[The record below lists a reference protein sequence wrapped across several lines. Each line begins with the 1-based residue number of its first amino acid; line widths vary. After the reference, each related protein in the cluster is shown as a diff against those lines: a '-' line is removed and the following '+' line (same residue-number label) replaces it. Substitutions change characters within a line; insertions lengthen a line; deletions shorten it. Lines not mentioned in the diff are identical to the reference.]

1 MAGFGGAVKLT
12 GESEY
17 RKALKQITQSLKEV
31 DSELKVVTSQYDK
44 TDRSQE
50 ALAAQSE
57 TLAKKYDAQA
67 LKVKALSDNYKSL
80 EAQAAKNKAAHA
92 SLKSELDT
100 ESAKLKEIE
109 AESGKTSDAY
119 KDQADKV
126 NQLSADYKKSQAA
139 IDDQDAAL
147 SRARVELNNATA
159 AMNTTRSTLDGLSA
173 EMDQNAESA
182 DDLGN
187 EVKKAGDDAESAG
200 NGGFTI
206 LKGALADLASSAIQ
220 SALSGIRDL
229 GSAIFDLG
237 KQSITSYADYEQL
250 VGGVEKIFGTGGQ
263 TLDEYARQLG
273 VIPAA
278 AIDSYRMLERTQ
290 SQIMTDAANAYMD
303 LNMSANDYIAAIN
316 TAGATFAQ
324 TMGAQEGYDVARQGM
339 LAIADYASGTGK
351 SVEELTDKYQMITR
365 SASSYQSIAD
375 QFAGILPQTSADFL
389 AQAQAAGYLSEEYE
403 SLTDVP
409 VAEYQQAVTDMLTQG
424 VDALGLA
431 GNTAAETANT
441 LSGSLAAV
449 SATWSNLI
457 TGLADDS
464 ADLDTLIGNFSSS
477 LLNTARLITP
487 RIQSVIEGFGTL
499 ASTLVE
505 ELVPELINMIPP
517 LLETSLPILISAVES
532 TLSAILSILPEVIPI
547 ISRLI
552 PQICTSL
559 VSMLPLVLS
568 AGIEIILSLISGI
581 SDAIPQLLA
590 MLPTLV
596 SEISGVLLDNLGLI
610 ISTGVDLLV
619 ALIQGISEATPQLI
633 DMLPDLVEQV
643 SLAILDNLPLIL
655 NCGYELINS
664 LISGIGR
671 MLPSLLTS
679 ADQVMKRAAST
690 LISNLPQI
698 LSIGKDIIN
707 SIIRGQ
713 LSMLVNL
720 TNTVKN
726 IFNTVKNK
734 FAELPDELVT
744 IGSNLVRGLWNGIS
758 DMTSWVI
765 GKIQGFGESVLDGIR
780 DFFGIASPSK
790 LFENEVGKYLAEGI
804 GVGFEDEMRSVS
816 EDMQDAIPTSFD
828 VGTNVNASGSLG
840 GGLDY
845 FSLVNAFK
853 TALEDMTVELD
864 DVTVGKFIQKTVTD
878 AIYT

>member
-1 MAGFGGAVKLT
+1 
-12 GESEY
+12 
-17 RKALKQITQSLKEV
+17 
-31 DSELKVVTSQYDK
+31 
-44 TDRSQE
+44 
-50 ALAAQSE
+50 
-57 TLAKKYDAQA
+57 
-67 LKVKALSDNYKSL
+67 
-80 EAQAAKNKAAHA
+80 
-92 SLKSELDT
+92 
-100 ESAKLKEIE
+100 
-109 AESGKTSDAY
+109 
-119 KDQADKV
+119 
-126 NQLSADYKKSQAA
+126 
-139 IDDQDAAL
+139 
-147 SRARVELNNATA
+147 
-159 AMNTTRSTLDGLSA
+159 
-173 EMDQNAESA
+173 
-182 DDLGN
+182 
-187 EVKKAGDDAESAG
+187 
-200 NGGFTI
+200 
-206 LKGALADLASSAIQ
+206 
-220 SALSGIRDL
+220 
-229 GSAIFDLG
+229 
-237 KQSITSYADYEQL
+237 
-250 VGGVEKIFGTGGQ
+250 
-263 TLDEYARQLG
+263 
-273 VIPAA
+273 
-278 AIDSYRMLERTQ
+278 
-290 SQIMTDAANAYMD
+290 
-303 LNMSANDYIAAIN
+303 
-316 TAGATFAQ
+316 
-324 TMGAQEGYDVARQGM
+324 
-339 LAIADYASGTGK
+339 
-351 SVEELTDKYQMITR
+351 
-365 SASSYQSIAD
+365 
-375 QFAGILPQTSADFL
+375 
-389 AQAQAAGYLSEEYE
+389 
-403 SLTDVP
+403 
-409 VAEYQQAVTDMLTQG
+409 
-424 VDALGLA
+424 
-431 GNTAAETANT
+431 
-441 LSGSLAAV
+441 
-449 SATWSNLI
+449 
-457 TGLADDS
+457 
-464 ADLDTLIGNFSSS
+464 
-477 LLNTARLITP
+477 
-487 RIQSVIEGFGTL
+487 
-499 ASTLVE
+499 
-505 ELVPELINMIPP
+505 
-517 LLETSLPILISAVES
+517 
-532 TLSAILSILPEVIPI
+532 
-547 ISRLI
+547 
-552 PQICTSL
+552 
-559 VSMLPLVLS
+559 MLPLVLS